1 MDLHKKHMQLVDAVN
16 DYSDDR
22 LRYEADI
29 KLHGWLEGLGN
40 CGKNIGLM
48 LIDAD
53 NEQFSRG
60 FNVPM
65 CGGVF
70 LNHTKEAS

>member
-1 MDLHKKHMQLVDAVN
+1 MHLHNKHMDLVDAVN
-16 DYSDDR
+16 NAPDER
-22 LRYEADI
+22 LRREADV
-29 KLHGWLEGLGN
+29 KLGGWLEGLAD
-40 CGKNIGLM
+40 CGRNRGMM

-70 LNHTKEAS
+70 LHPMKEA